1 MPPITVLLV
10 EDHMIVREGL
20 RSLLEA
26 QDDIS
31 VVGQAQDGRQAVEL
45 AEQLRPGV
53 IVMDITMPLLNG
65 LEAARRILLARPET
79 RVIILS
85 AHSDDGYVEQ
95 VLALGVAGYLIKQTS
110 AQVLAAAVRE
120 VARGNTFFSPTSS
133 RRFLD
138 GSGRG
143 AGRQESTGKQL
154 AQLTSREREVLQL
167 VAEGKANKQV
177 ADGLNISIKT
187 VEKHRQHLME
197 KLGIHDTAGLTRYAI
212 SSGVI
217 ESNVTAE

>member
-1 MPPITVLLV
+1 
-10 EDHMIVREGL
+10 MIVREGL
-20 RSLLEA
+20 RSLLEI
-26 QDDIS
+26 QDDIK

-45 AEQLRPGV
+45 AEQLHPDV

-65 LEAARRILLARPET
+65 LEAARRILLARPDT

-85 AHSDDGYVEQ
+85 AHSDDSYVEQ

-120 VARGNTFFSPTSS
+120 VARGNTFFSPAIS
-133 RRFLD
+133 RRFLEP
-138 GSGRG
+138 G
-143 AGRQESTGKQL
+143 AARNRVDAPGKQL

-212 SSGVI
+212 SAGVI
-217 ESNVTAE
+217 ESNMQTTAD